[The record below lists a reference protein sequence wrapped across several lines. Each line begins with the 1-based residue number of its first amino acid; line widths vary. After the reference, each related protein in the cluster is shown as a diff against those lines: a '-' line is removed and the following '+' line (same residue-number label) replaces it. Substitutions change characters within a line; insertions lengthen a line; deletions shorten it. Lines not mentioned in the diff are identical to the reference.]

1 MTYAPVENFLHVMKD
16 ERPRRLN
23 PLTGEVRTTEW
34 DYERDGPDPLEGF
47 GTIGPYRPEID
58 KSEILP
64 LVNIVSDLFNTA
76 RGDVNKRDYDKLQ
89 EQYNKE
95 YLNSPQINPK
105 GTDPFA
111 PPPIRLAM
119 GVPYTLPDQQIF
131 YETGGKVH
139 QMSKPIK
146 DDYDLKRLMDTMN
159 RRYGI
164 RATNP
169 MLSSDYQIAQEYPD
183 NVWDEDDAVLL
194 EFLKGGGLGIQ
205 EDAINKLIER
215 RGSA

>member
-1 MTYAPVENFLHVMKD
+1 MTYAPVKNFLHVMKD
-16 ERPRRLN
+16 EIPRRLN
-23 PLTGEVRTTEW
+23 PLTDKKEPINEPF
-34 DYERDGPDPLEGF
+34 GPI
-47 GTIGPYRPEID
+47 GTYKGGAEMEPID
-58 KSEILP
+58 TYKGGATVQL
-64 LVNIVSDLFNTA
+64 LGNIIDDLFNTA

-95 YLNSPQINPK
+95 YFNSPQINPK

-111 PPPIRLAM
+111 PPIRLAM

-131 YETGGKVH
+131 YETGGKVY